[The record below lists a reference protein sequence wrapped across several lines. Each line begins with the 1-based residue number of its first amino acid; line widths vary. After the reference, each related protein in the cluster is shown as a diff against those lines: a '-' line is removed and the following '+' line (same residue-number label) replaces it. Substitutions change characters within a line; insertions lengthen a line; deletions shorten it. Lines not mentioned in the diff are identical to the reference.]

1 MLLRIAVCDDDV
13 RELEETHNMITEY
26 IKLHDEMDI
35 TVRKFQSAYDLLDCT
50 DAGIRFDVYILDI
63 LMPHMNGIDVGL
75 EIRKNDENCFIIYLT
90 TSPEFALKSYQ
101 VSAYQ
106 YLLKPVDKDSLF
118 HELEEI
124 RKREEFE
131 SSRRISVKT
140 KEGVHFIP
148 LHRIVFAEYLSH
160 RVVYHLLNDET
171 ITGSVSREPFH
182 ELIQPLLNDPR
193 FICCHASFVVNMYCI
208 ESISQKDFRLTGGQ
222 SVPISARCYAH
233 TKKQYLDFLLN
244 EAK

>member
-1 MLLRIAVCDDDV
+1 MFLRIAVCDDDV
-13 RELEETHNMITEY
+13 CELEETHRMVTEY
-26 IKLHDEMDI
+26 IKLHNELDI
-35 TVRKFQSAYDLLDCT
+35 TVRKFQSAYDLLDCV
-50 DAGIRFDVYILDI
+50 DAGIHFDIYILDI
-63 LMPHMNGIDVGL
+63 IMPHMNGIDVGV

-106 YLLKPVDKDSLF
+106 YLLKPVSKDDLF
-118 HELEEI
+118 TDLDEI

-140 KEGVHFIP
+140 KDGVHFIP

-160 RVVYHLLNDET
+160 RVIYHLTNNEI

-182 ELIQPLLNDPR
+182 ELVQMLINDPR
-193 FICCHASFVVNMYCI
+193 FICCHVSFVINMYCV
-208 ESISQKDFRLTGGQ
+208 ESISKKDFILAGGQ
-222 SVPISARCYAH
+222 SVPISARSYAEI
-233 TKKQYLDFLLN
+233 KKQYLDFLLN